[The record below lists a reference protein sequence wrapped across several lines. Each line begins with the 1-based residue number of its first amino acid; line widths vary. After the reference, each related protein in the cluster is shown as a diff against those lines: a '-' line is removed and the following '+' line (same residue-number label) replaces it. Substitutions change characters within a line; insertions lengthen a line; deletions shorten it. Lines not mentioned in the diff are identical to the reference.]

1 MNKINH
7 EALLTVEQPFIKV
20 PYEQLKK
27 AFRISQ
33 KHIEKETTVLTHA
46 ISDLLKSANQ
56 NKIDAEEAVKVIDS
70 SIQRLKTLKK
80 KLQDAKQEEFLFTQ
94 RSKTRLQHLSELN
107 QVLSYNDEAYTRW
120 SRIRLDRVLVDFML
134 RSGYSETA
142 KALAKDA
149 NIEELVDTEL
159 FIQSKKIEEALQK
172 HSCTECLHWCSE
184 NKTSLRKMKSTL
196 EFNLRLQEFIE
207 LVRTRRTSDAITYAR
222 KYLIQWTDVNI
233 KEIQQAMALLAF
245 KPDTKCQPY
254 KKLFDEN
261 RWEHLMD
268 QFRND
273 NFSLHSLTSE
283 PLLSVTLQT
292 GLSALKT
299 PMCYQP
305 ENRNI
310 NCPVC
315 APETLGV
322 LAEKLPLSHHVNSTI
337 VCRISGD
344 IMNENNPPMA
354 LPNGYVYSFNAL
366 KEAAAKNQGKIKCPR
381 TNDTFEFSELK
392 KVFLT

>member
-7 EALLTVEQPFIKV
+7 EALLTIEQPFVKV

-27 AFRISQ
+27 AFRVSQ
-33 KHIEKETTVLTHA
+33 KHIEKEITVLTH
-46 ISDLLKSANQ
+46 SVGDLLKAANQ
-56 NKIDAEEAVKVIDS
+56 GKVNADEAVKVIDN
-70 SIQRLKTLKK
+70 SIQRLKTLKQ
-80 KLQDAKQEEFLFTQ
+80 KLQDAKQEELLFTK
-94 RSKTRLQHLSELN
+94 RSKARLQHLSELN
-107 QVLSYNDEAYTRW
+107 QIVSYNDEAYTRW
-120 SRIRLDRVLVDFML
+120 SRVRLDRVLVDFML
-134 RSGYSETA
+134 RSGFSETA
-142 KALAKDA
+142 KALAKDT

-207 LVRTRRTSDAITYAR
+207 LVRARRTSEAISYAR
-222 KYLIQWTDVNI
+222 KHLIQWTDANI

-261 RWEHLMD
+261 RWVHLVE

-299 PMCYQP
+299 PMCYQH

-315 APETLGV
+315 APDTLGV
-322 LAEKLPLSHHVNSTI
+322 LAQKLPLSHHVNSTI
-337 VCRISGD
+337 VCRISGE
-344 IMNENNPPMA
+344 IMNENNPPMM

-366 KEAAAKNQGKIKCPR
+366 KDMAAKNQGKVKCPR
-381 TNDTFEFSELK
+381 TNDTYEFSELK
-392 KVFLT
+392 KLFLT